1 MRISTK
7 GRHAVMAM
15 VDLARQ
21 GGDKPVPLA
30 EVAQRQKI
38 SLSYL
43 EQLVAKLKRQ
53 ALVKSM
59 RGPGGGYL
67 LGQPADAITVYQI
80 VSAVDTSSHREPP
93 VFEGDNQTARQ
104 LTDRLWLKMGEEI
117 NKFLKSVS
125 LADVVQ
131 RKG

>member
-21 GGDKPVPLA
+21 GNEKPVPLA

-43 EQLVAKLKRQ
+43 EQLVAKLKKNG
-53 ALVKSM
+53 LVKSM

-67 LGQPADAITVYQI
+67 LGKPLSEITVQQI
-80 VSAVDTSSHREPP
+80 VAAVDVSSQREHP
-93 VFEGDNQTARQ
+93 VFEGENLTARQ
-104 LTDRLWLKMGEEI
+104 MTDQLWLKMGEEVER
-117 NKFLKSVS
+117 FLKSVT
-125 LADVVQ
+125 LADVLH
-131 RKG
+131 RR

>member
-21 GGDKPVPLA
+21 GGEKPVPLA
-30 EVAQRQKI
+30 EVAQRQNI

-53 ALVKSM
+53 SLVKSM

-67 LGQPADAITVYQI
+67 LGQPPDAITIHQI
-80 VSAVDTSSHREPP
+80 VSAVDASAQREHP
-93 VFEGDNQTARQ
+93 VFEGDNLTARQ

-117 NKFLKSVS
+117 NKFLKSVT

-131 RKG
+131 RRG

>member
-15 VDLARQ
+15 IDLARQ
-21 GGDKPVPLA
+21 GKEKPVPLA

-43 EQLVAKLKRQ
+43 EQLVAKLKKQ
-53 ALVKSM
+53 SLVKSM

-67 LGQPADAITVYQI
+67 LGKPAQEISVHQI
-80 VSAVDTSSHREPP
+80 VAAVDTPSRDHP
-93 VFEGDNQTARQ
+93 VFEGENLTARQ
-104 LTDRLWLKMGEEI
+104 MTDALWLKMGGEI
-117 NKFLKSVS
+117 EKFLKSIT

-131 RKG
+131 RKL